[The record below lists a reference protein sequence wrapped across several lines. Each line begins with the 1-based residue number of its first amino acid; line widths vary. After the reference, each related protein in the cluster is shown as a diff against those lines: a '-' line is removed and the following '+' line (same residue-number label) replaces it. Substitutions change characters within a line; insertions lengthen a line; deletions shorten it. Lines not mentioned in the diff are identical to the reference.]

1 MFWWDKV
8 DFINIGGVKIEKTAA
23 LAPMASVADR
33 AYRIMAKEFK
43 AAYCVGEMASAKG
56 LCYNDKKTAELLMI
70 TDVERPAAVQ
80 LFGCEPE
87 FIEKAVKIAEEYRPD
102 IIDLNAGCPMPK
114 IVSNGSG
121 SALMKNPGLFGEVVS
136 AAASATKIP
145 VTVKIRSGWDES
157 AINAVEI
164 AKIAEKNGAA
174 AVCVHPRTKI
184 QLYTGKS
191 DWSIIKA
198 VKNAVKIPVIGSGDV
213 TSVSDCVEMYEKTD
227 CDLVMIGRGSYG
239 RPWLFGQI
247 HDYFEGKTPRQ
258 EPSLE
263 EKIKIMRRHITL
275 LAEDKGEK
283 TGIKEARRQAA
294 WYVRGINGAAK
305 LRDEF
310 SKMNTLEDF
319 ERMLKIISEVN

>member
-1 MFWWDKV
+1 M

-33 AYRIMAKEFK
+33 AYRIMAKEFG

-56 LCYNDKKTAELLMI
+56 LCYNDKKTVRLLML

-87 FIEKAVKIAEEYRPD
+87 FIEKAVKIAEGYHPD

-114 IVSNGSG
+114 IVNNGSG
-121 SALMKNPGLFGEVVS
+121 SALMKNPELFGEVVS

-145 VTVKIRSGWDES
+145 VTVKIRSGWDDG

-164 AKIAEKNGAA
+164 AKIAEKSGAA

-191 DWSIIKA
+191 DWSMIKA

-213 TSVSDCVEMYEKTD
+213 TSVSDCVEMYEKTG

-247 HDYFEGKTPRQ
+247 RDYFEGTPPRQ
-258 EPSLE
+258 EPSLK
-263 EKIKIMRRHITL
+263 EKIEIMRRHITL

-294 WYVRGINGAAK
+294 WYIRGINGAAK